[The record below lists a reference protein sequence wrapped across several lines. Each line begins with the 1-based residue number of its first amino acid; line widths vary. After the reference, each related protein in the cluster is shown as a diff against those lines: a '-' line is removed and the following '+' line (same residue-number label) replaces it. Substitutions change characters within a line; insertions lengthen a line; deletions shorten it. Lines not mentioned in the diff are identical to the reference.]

1 MKALTLHQ
9 KADFYTFKYVQLD
22 QEGQEPKHI
31 FVLILPPTC
40 IHLQDT
46 ETFNAFTSNIMG
58 GINYKVV
65 VLFQRSYT

>member
-9 KADFYTFKYVQLD
+9 KADLYTFKYVQLD

-31 FVLILPPTC
+31 FVFILLPTV

-46 ETFNAFTSNIMG
+46 ETFNAFTSNIIG

-65 VLFQRSYT
+65 VLYQRSYT